1 MTTLNATTTHALDTH
16 YDGWLGILPK
26 DLWDIIFKMAHQSCL
41 QDVHSSV
48 LDKGKDVYGHFVEE
62 YSMKERLPRPSKY
75 VNIKLNQKDWAL
87 YDRYYNVPDSSSNKL
102 VYDLYKWARAPTR
115 GVSGYPKN
123 VLKAQC
129 NQNGLKIPYY
139 NMTRKQFM
147 KLLMSI

>member
-48 LDKGKDVYGHFVEE
+48 LDKAKDVYGHFVEE

-75 VNIKLNQKDWAL
+75 INIKLNQMDWVL
-87 YDRYYNVPDSSSNKL
+87 QGFYIVPMSEASKL
-102 VYDLYKWARAPTR
+102 VSFLQDVKVVALRAAC
-115 GVSGYPKN
+115 KE
-123 VLKAQC
+123 
-129 NQNGLKIPYY
+129 NGLKRYSKLKRPELI
-139 NMTRKQFM
+139 